1 MFDIISISPE
11 YIDVNGYLVRGD
23 IEKGDF
29 LIIQEV
35 KEMNDFMTIAIWQRE
50 ELQRMTKEIAENRK
64 EIRALQNAA
73 GAMGMALVIVAAALI
88 HFL

>member
-1 MFDIISISPE
+1 
-11 YIDVNGYLVRGD
+11 
-23 IEKGDF
+23 
-29 LIIQEV
+29 
-35 KEMNDFMTIAIWQRE
+35 MNDFMTIAIWQRE